1 MSKYIG
7 VSVPRVDGV
16 KKVTGA
22 AKYVGD
28 MKWPRMLYAKCVKS
42 PYAHAKILS
51 IDVSAAKALKGVHDV
66 ITGDYYTKRGGL
78 YLEDKNFLA
87 VNTVKFCGEP
97 VVAVAAETPEIAEAA
112 CELVKV
118 EYEPLP
124 VINNPM
130 EGMAKDA
137 ILIHPELHTYK
148 VVPIF
153 HPQAHTNISHHH
165 IIRKGDADAAFKYA
179 EEHPDEYYITEHE
192 YHVPHVQH
200 TPIENHIAVAQYEP
214 DGKCTVW
221 ASCQSPYAVRQAL
234 SASFDIPLNKMRIIS
249 PYVGGGFG
257 AKAGTTIEGII
268 IPLAMHSKG
277 RPVMMEYTREEEFVN
292 SYVRQGLYT
301 KIKTAVRK
309 SDGKFLAVQNDFYWD
324 GGAYTE
330 YGVNI
335 VKASGFASTGPY
347 EFDNVKTDAYC
358 VYTNNPVGGPYRGF
372 GMCEIHFGI
381 EQNIDEVAKEIG
393 MDPIEIRRVN
403 GLAPGKSTGTGE
415 IMKSCG
421 FLEALDQVAEAIQ
434 YDKPCDPP
442 SGPHKVRGKGI
453 AGGWKSPSQP
463 TNAGSAAII
472 RMNEDGTFFLMTSGH
487 DIGQGSDTALTQIA
501 AEVLCCDPSKFTIR
515 TGDTD
520 HTPYEWQT
528 VASRITYC
536 AGNAIKLA
544 AEDLKEKLLDL
555 AQIKLGYIKR
565 ELYLEDGWIINRN
578 HPESRMPMSDLALGL
593 AFEDG
598 SGYGG
603 PAIGVGTFTLPN
615 NINYDPATGYSPK
628 PAAFWTTAVAGAE
641 VEVDTETGI
650 IEVKKMVESCDP
662 GHIVNPELY
671 KAQVEGGMM
680 QALGTVL
687 FEELKLK
694 DGKVLN
700 KSFVDYKIPT
710 IDNAPET
717 FIAMGVE
724 HPEETGPYGARGIGE
739 PAMVPGAPA
748 IANAI
753 YNATGCRFTEMPIT
767 PERMLNRRSSQI
779 RWHLRKMTVKRKSG
793 MILFC
798 LMYPMFRLIK
808 AFL

>member
-97 VVAVAAETPEIAEAA
+97 VVAIAAETPEIAEAA

-234 SASFDIPLNKMRIIS
+234 SATFDIPLNKMRIIS

-292 SYVRQGLYT
+292 SYVRQGVYT

-309 SDGKFLAVQNDFYWD
+309 SDGKFLAVQNNFYWD

-434 YDKPCDPP
+434 YDKPCDAP
-442 SGPHKVRGKGI
+442 SGPHKIRGKGI

-628 PAAFWTTAVAGAE
+628 PAAFWTTAAAGAE
-641 VEVDTETGI
+641 VEIDTETGV

-687 FEELKLK
+687 YEELLLK

-710 IDNAPET
+710 IDNTPET

-767 PERMLNRRSSQI
+767 PERML
-779 RWHLRKMTVKRKSG
+779 
-793 MILFC
+793 
-798 LMYPMFRLIK
+798 K
-808 AFL
+808 ALQEKAAAEKK

>member
-42 PYAHAKILS
+42 PYAHAKIVS

-137 ILIHPELHTYK
+137 VLIHPELHTYK

-234 SASFDIPLNKMRIIS
+234 SATFDIPLNKMRIIS

-268 IPLAMHSKG
+268 IPLAMHCKG

-421 FLEALDQVAEAIQ
+421 FLEALDQVAEAIE
-434 YDKPCDPP
+434 YDKPCDAP

-628 PAAFWTTAVAGAE
+628 PAAFWTTAAAGAE
-641 VEVDTETGI
+641 VEIDTETGV

-687 FEELKLK
+687 YEELLLK

-767 PERMLNRRSSQI
+767 PERML
-779 RWHLRKMTVKRKSG
+779 
-793 MILFC
+793 
-798 LMYPMFRLIK
+798 K
-808 AFL
+808 ALQEKAAAEKK

>member
-42 PYAHAKILS
+42 PYAHAKIVS
-51 IDVSAAKALKGVHDV
+51 IDISAAKALKGVHDV
-66 ITGDYYTKRGGL
+66 ITGDYYTKRCGL

-87 VNTVKFCGEP
+87 VNTVKFYGEP
-97 VVAVAAETPEIAEAA
+97 VVAIAAETPEIAEAA
-112 CELVKV
+112 CDLVKV

-137 ILIHPELHTYK
+137 VLIHPELHTYK

-234 SASFDIPLNKMRIIS
+234 SATFDIPLNKMRIIS

-309 SDGKFLAVQNDFYWD
+309 SDGKFLAVQNNFYWD

-767 PERMLNRRSSQI
+767 PERML
-779 RWHLRKMTVKRKSG
+779 
-793 MILFC
+793 
-798 LMYPMFRLIK
+798 K
-808 AFL
+808 ALQEKAAAEKK

>member
-1 MSKYIG
+1 MSKYVG

-42 PYAHAKILS
+42 PYAHAKIVS

-87 VNTVKFCGEP
+87 VNTVKFYGEP
-97 VVAVAAETPEIAEAA
+97 VVAIAAETPEIAEEA
-112 CELVKV
+112 CDLVKV

-137 ILIHPELHTYK
+137 VLIHPELHTYK

-200 TPIENHIAVAQYEP
+200 TPIENHVAVAQYEP

-234 SASFDIPLNKMRIIS
+234 SATFDIPLNKMRIIS

-268 IPLAMHSKG
+268 IPLAMHCKG

-292 SYVRQGLYT
+292 SYLRQGVYT

-309 SDGKFLAVQNDFYWD
+309 SDGKFLAVQNNFYWD

-403 GLAPGKSTGTGE
+403 GLAPGKTTGTGE
-415 IMKSCG
+415 VMKSCG
-421 FLEALDQVAEAIQ
+421 FLEALDQVAEAIE
-434 YDKPCDPP
+434 YDKPCDKP
-442 SGPHKVRGKGI
+442 SAPNKVRGKGI

-487 DIGQGSDTALTQIA
+487 DIGQGSDTALIQIA

-536 AGNAIKLA
+536 AGNATKLA

-628 PAAFWTTAVAGAE
+628 PAAFWTTAAAGAE
-641 VEVDTETGI
+641 VEVDTETGV

-710 IDNAPET
+710 IDNTPET

-767 PERMLNRRSSQI
+767 TEKML
-779 RWHLRKMTVKRKSG
+779 
-793 MILFC
+793 
-798 LMYPMFRLIK
+798 K
-808 AFL
+808 ALQEKAAAEKK

>member
-1 MSKYIG
+1 MSKYVG

-42 PYAHAKILS
+42 PYAHAKIVS

-87 VNTVKFCGEP
+87 VNTVKFYGEP
-97 VVAVAAETPEIAEAA
+97 VVAVAAETPEIAEEA
-112 CELVKV
+112 CDLVKV

-200 TPIENHIAVAQYEP
+200 TPIENHVAVAQYEP

-268 IPLAMHSKG
+268 IPLAMHCKG

-292 SYVRQGLYT
+292 SYLRQGVYT

-309 SDGKFLAVQNDFYWD
+309 SDGKFLAVQNNFYWD

-421 FLEALDQVAEAIQ
+421 FLEALDQVAEAIE
-434 YDKPCDPP
+434 YDKPCDKP
-442 SGPHKVRGKGI
+442 SAPNKVRGKGI

-487 DIGQGSDTALTQIA
+487 DIGQGSDTALIQIA

-536 AGNAIKLA
+536 AGNATKLA

-628 PAAFWTTAVAGAE
+628 PAAFWTTAAAGAE
-641 VEVDTETGI
+641 VEIDTETGV

-710 IDNAPET
+710 IDNTPET

-767 PERMLNRRSSQI
+767 PEKML
-779 RWHLRKMTVKRKSG
+779 
-793 MILFC
+793 
-798 LMYPMFRLIK
+798 K
-808 AFL
+808 ALQEKAAAEKK

>member
-1 MSKYIG
+1 MSKYVG

-42 PYAHAKILS
+42 PYAHAKIVS

-87 VNTVKFCGEP
+87 VNTVKFYGEP
-97 VVAVAAETPEIAEAA
+97 VVAVAAETPEIAEEA
-112 CELVKV
+112 CDLVKV

-200 TPIENHIAVAQYEP
+200 TPIENHVAVAQYEP

-234 SASFDIPLNKMRIIS
+234 SATFDIPLNKMRIIS

-268 IPLAMHSKG
+268 IPLAMHCKG

-292 SYVRQGLYT
+292 SYLRQGVYT

-309 SDGKFLAVQNDFYWD
+309 SDGKFLAVQNNFYWD

-335 VKASGFASTGPY
+335 VKTSGFASTGPY

-421 FLEALDQVAEAIQ
+421 FLEALDQVAEAIE
-434 YDKPCDPP
+434 YDKPCEKP
-442 SGPHKVRGKGI
+442 SAPNKVRGKGI

-487 DIGQGSDTALTQIA
+487 DIGQGSDTALIQIA

-536 AGNAIKLA
+536 AGNATKLA

-628 PAAFWTTAVAGAE
+628 PAAFWTTAAAGAE
-641 VEVDTETGI
+641 VEIDTETGV

-687 FEELKLK
+687 YEELKLK

-710 IDNAPET
+710 IDNTPET

-767 PERMLNRRSSQI
+767 PEKML
-779 RWHLRKMTVKRKSG
+779 
-793 MILFC
+793 
-798 LMYPMFRLIK
+798 K
-808 AFL
+808 ALQEKAAAEKK

>member
-578 HPESRMPMSDLALGL
+578 HPERRMPMSDLALGL

-767 PERMLNRRSSQI
+767 PERML
-779 RWHLRKMTVKRKSG
+779 
-793 MILFC
+793 
-798 LMYPMFRLIK
+798 K
-808 AFL
+808 ALQEKAAAEKK

>member
-42 PYAHAKILS
+42 PYAHAKIVS
-51 IDVSAAKALKGVHDV
+51 IDISAAKALKGVHDV

-97 VVAVAAETPEIAEAA
+97 VVAVAAEPPEIAEAA

-137 ILIHPELHTYK
+137 VLIHPELHTYK

-234 SASFDIPLNKMRIIS
+234 SATFDIPLNKMRIIS

-309 SDGKFLAVQNDFYWD
+309 SDGKFLAVQNNFYWD

-767 PERMLNRRSSQI
+767 PERML
-779 RWHLRKMTVKRKSG
+779 
-793 MILFC
+793 
-798 LMYPMFRLIK
+798 K
-808 AFL
+808 ALQEKAAAEKK

>member
-42 PYAHAKILS
+42 PYAHAKIVS
-51 IDVSAAKALKGVHDV
+51 IDISAAKALKGVHDV

-97 VVAVAAETPEIAEAA
+97 VVAIAAETPEIAEAA

-137 ILIHPELHTYK
+137 VLIHPELHTYK

-234 SASFDIPLNKMRIIS
+234 SATFDIPLNKMRIIS

-309 SDGKFLAVQNDFYWD
+309 SDGKFLAVQNNFYWD

-434 YDKPCDPP
+434 YDKPCEAP

-628 PAAFWTTAVAGAE
+628 PAAFWTTAAAGAE
-641 VEVDTETGI
+641 VEVDTETGV

-710 IDNAPET
+710 IDNTPET

-753 YNATGCRFTEMPIT
+753 FNATGCRFTEMPIT
-767 PERMLNRRSSQI
+767 PERML
-779 RWHLRKMTVKRKSG
+779 
-793 MILFC
+793 
-798 LMYPMFRLIK
+798 K
-808 AFL
+808 ALQEKAAAEKK

>member
-112 CELVKV
+112 CDLVKV

-234 SASFDIPLNKMRIIS
+234 SATFDIPLNKMRIIS

-309 SDGKFLAVQNDFYWD
+309 SDGKFLAVQNNFYWD

-767 PERMLNRRSSQI
+767 PERML
-779 RWHLRKMTVKRKSG
+779 
-793 MILFC
+793 
-798 LMYPMFRLIK
+798 K
-808 AFL
+808 ALQEKAAAEKK

>member
-112 CELVKV
+112 CDLVKV

-137 ILIHPELHTYK
+137 VLIHPELHTYK

-234 SASFDIPLNKMRIIS
+234 SATFDIPLNKMRIIS

-309 SDGKFLAVQNDFYWD
+309 SDGKFLAVQNNFYWD

-381 EQNIDEVAKEIG
+381 EQNIDDVAKEIG

-767 PERMLNRRSSQI
+767 PERML
-779 RWHLRKMTVKRKSG
+779 
-793 MILFC
+793 
-798 LMYPMFRLIK
+798 K
-808 AFL
+808 ALQEKAAAEKK

>member
-767 PERMLNRRSSQI
+767 PER
-779 RWHLRKMTVKRKSG
+779 
-793 MILFC
+793 IL
-798 LMYPMFRLIK
+798 K
-808 AFL
+808 ALQEKAAAEKK

>member
-1 MSKYIG
+1 MSKNIG

-421 FLEALDQVAEAIQ
+421 FLEALDQVAEAIE
-434 YDKPCDPP
+434 YDKPCDAP

-767 PERMLNRRSSQI
+767 PERML
-779 RWHLRKMTVKRKSG
+779 
-793 MILFC
+793 
-798 LMYPMFRLIK
+798 K
-808 AFL
+808 ALQEKAAAEKK

>member
-42 PYAHAKILS
+42 RYAHAKILS

-767 PERMLNRRSSQI
+767 PERML
-779 RWHLRKMTVKRKSG
+779 
-793 MILFC
+793 
-798 LMYPMFRLIK
+798 K
-808 AFL
+808 ALQEKAAAEKK

>member
-97 VVAVAAETPEIAEAA
+97 VVAIAAETPEIAEAA

-137 ILIHPELHTYK
+137 VLIHPELHTYK

-767 PERMLNRRSSQI
+767 PERML
-779 RWHLRKMTVKRKSG
+779 
-793 MILFC
+793 
-798 LMYPMFRLIK
+798 K
-808 AFL
+808 ALQEKAAAEKK

>member
-42 PYAHAKILS
+42 PYAHAKIVS

-87 VNTVKFCGEP
+87 VNTVKFYGEP
-97 VVAVAAETPEIAEAA
+97 VVAIAAETPEIAEAA
-112 CELVKV
+112 CDLVKV

-137 ILIHPELHTYK
+137 VLIHPELHTYK

-234 SASFDIPLNKMRIIS
+234 SATFDIPLNKMRIIS

-292 SYVRQGLYT
+292 SYVRQGVYT

-309 SDGKFLAVQNDFYWD
+309 SDGKFLAVQNNFYWD

-767 PERMLNRRSSQI
+767 PERML
-779 RWHLRKMTVKRKSG
+779 
-793 MILFC
+793 
-798 LMYPMFRLIK
+798 K
-808 AFL
+808 ALQEKAAAEKK

>member
-137 ILIHPELHTYK
+137 VLIHPELHTYK

-234 SASFDIPLNKMRIIS
+234 SATFDIPLNKMRIIS

-628 PAAFWTTAVAGAE
+628 PAAFWTTAAAGAE
-641 VEVDTETGI
+641 VEIDTETGV

-687 FEELKLK
+687 YEELKLK

-767 PERMLNRRSSQI
+767 PERML
-779 RWHLRKMTVKRKSG
+779 
-793 MILFC
+793 
-798 LMYPMFRLIK
+798 K
-808 AFL
+808 ALQEKAAAEKK

>member
-51 IDVSAAKALKGVHDV
+51 IDVSAAKAPKGVHDV

-767 PERMLNRRSSQI
+767 PERML
-779 RWHLRKMTVKRKSG
+779 
-793 MILFC
+793 
-798 LMYPMFRLIK
+798 K
-808 AFL
+808 ALQEKAAAEKK

>member
-137 ILIHPELHTYK
+137 VLIHPELHTYK

-234 SASFDIPLNKMRIIS
+234 SATFDIPLNKMRIIS

-565 ELYLEDGWIINRN
+565 ELYLEDG
-578 HPESRMPMSDLALGL
+578 
-593 AFEDG
+593 

-767 PERMLNRRSSQI
+767 PERML
-779 RWHLRKMTVKRKSG
+779 
-793 MILFC
+793 
-798 LMYPMFRLIK
+798 K
-808 AFL
+808 ALQEKAAAEKK

>member
-42 PYAHAKILS
+42 PYAHAKIVS
-51 IDVSAAKALKGVHDV
+51 IDISAAKALKGVHDV

-97 VVAVAAETPEIAEAA
+97 VVAIAAETPEIAEAA

-137 ILIHPELHTYK
+137 VLIHPELHTYK

-268 IPLAMHSKG
+268 IPLAMHCKG
-277 RPVMMEYTREEEFVN
+277 RPIMMEYTREEEFVN

-309 SDGKFLAVQNDFYWD
+309 SDGKFLAVQNNFYWD

-434 YDKPCDPP
+434 YDKPCDAP
-442 SGPHKVRGKGI
+442 SGPHKIRGKGI

-753 YNATGCRFTEMPIT
+753 FNATGCRFTEMPIT
-767 PERMLNRRSSQI
+767 PEKML
-779 RWHLRKMTVKRKSG
+779 
-793 MILFC
+793 
-798 LMYPMFRLIK
+798 K
-808 AFL
+808 ALQEKAAAEKK

>member
-42 PYAHAKILS
+42 PYAHAKIVS
-51 IDVSAAKALKGVHDV
+51 IDISAAKALKGVHDV

-137 ILIHPELHTYK
+137 VLIHPELHTYK

-234 SASFDIPLNKMRIIS
+234 SATFDIPLNKMRIIS

-309 SDGKFLAVQNDFYWD
+309 SDGKFLAVQNNFYWD

-641 VEVDTETGI
+641 VEVDTETGV

-687 FEELKLK
+687 YEELKLK

-767 PERMLNRRSSQI
+767 PERML
-779 RWHLRKMTVKRKSG
+779 
-793 MILFC
+793 
-798 LMYPMFRLIK
+798 K
-808 AFL
+808 ALQEKAAAEKK

>member
-137 ILIHPELHTYK
+137 VLIHPELHTYK

-234 SASFDIPLNKMRIIS
+234 SATFDIPLNKMRIIS

-268 IPLAMHSKG
+268 IPLAMHCKG

-309 SDGKFLAVQNDFYWD
+309 SDGKFLAVQNNFYWD

-767 PERMLNRRSSQI
+767 PERML
-779 RWHLRKMTVKRKSG
+779 
-793 MILFC
+793 
-798 LMYPMFRLIK
+798 K
-808 AFL
+808 ALQEKAAAEKK

>member
-42 PYAHAKILS
+42 PYAHAKIVS

-137 ILIHPELHTYK
+137 VLIHPELHTYK

-234 SASFDIPLNKMRIIS
+234 SATFDIPLNKMRIIS

-268 IPLAMHSKG
+268 IPLAMHCKG

-421 FLEALDQVAEAIQ
+421 FLEALDQVAEAIE
-434 YDKPCDPP
+434 YDKPCDAP

-501 AEVLCCDPSKFTIR
+501 AEVLCCDPSKFPIR
-515 TGDTD
+515 AGDPD

-628 PAAFWTTAVAGAE
+628 PAAFWTTAAAGAE
-641 VEVDTETGI
+641 VEIDTETGV

-687 FEELKLK
+687 YEELKLK

-767 PERMLNRRSSQI
+767 PERML
-779 RWHLRKMTVKRKSG
+779 
-793 MILFC
+793 
-798 LMYPMFRLIK
+798 K
-808 AFL
+808 ALQEKAAAEKK

>member
-650 IEVKKMVESCDP
+650 IEVKKMEESCDP

-767 PERMLNRRSSQI
+767 PERML
-779 RWHLRKMTVKRKSG
+779 
-793 MILFC
+793 
-798 LMYPMFRLIK
+798 K
-808 AFL
+808 ALQEKAAAEKK

>member
-42 PYAHAKILS
+42 PYAHAKIVS
-51 IDVSAAKALKGVHDV
+51 IDISAAKALKGVHDV

-137 ILIHPELHTYK
+137 VLIHPELHTYK

-234 SASFDIPLNKMRIIS
+234 SATFDIPLNKMRIIS

-309 SDGKFLAVQNDFYWD
+309 SDGKFLAVQNNFYWD

-544 AEDLKEKLLDL
+544 AEDLKEKLLNL

-687 FEELKLK
+687 YEELKLK

-767 PERMLNRRSSQI
+767 PERML
-779 RWHLRKMTVKRKSG
+779 
-793 MILFC
+793 
-798 LMYPMFRLIK
+798 K
-808 AFL
+808 ALQEKAAAEKK

>member
-42 PYAHAKILS
+42 PYAHAKIVS

-87 VNTVKFCGEP
+87 VNTVKFYGEP
-97 VVAVAAETPEIAEAA
+97 VVAIAAETPEIAEAA
-112 CELVKV
+112 CDLVKV

-234 SASFDIPLNKMRIIS
+234 SATFDIPLNKMRIIS

-309 SDGKFLAVQNDFYWD
+309 SDGKFLAVQNNFYWD

-767 PERMLNRRSSQI
+767 PERML
-779 RWHLRKMTVKRKSG
+779 
-793 MILFC
+793 
-798 LMYPMFRLIK
+798 K
-808 AFL
+808 ALQEKAAAEKK

>member
-28 MKWPRMLYAKCVKS
+28 MKWPRMLYARCVKS

-421 FLEALDQVAEAIQ
+421 FLEALDQVAEAIE
-434 YDKPCDPP
+434 YDKPCDAP

-767 PERMLNRRSSQI
+767 PERML
-779 RWHLRKMTVKRKSG
+779 
-793 MILFC
+793 
-798 LMYPMFRLIK
+798 K
-808 AFL
+808 ALQEKAAAEKK

>member
-421 FLEALDQVAEAIQ
+421 FLEALDQVAEAIE
-434 YDKPCDPP
+434 YDKPCDAP

-628 PAAFWTTAVAGAE
+628 PAAFWTTAAAGAE
-641 VEVDTETGI
+641 VEIDTETGV

-687 FEELKLK
+687 YEELLLK

-767 PERMLNRRSSQI
+767 PERML
-779 RWHLRKMTVKRKSG
+779 
-793 MILFC
+793 
-798 LMYPMFRLIK
+798 K
-808 AFL
+808 ALQEKAAAEKK

>member
-42 PYAHAKILS
+42 PYAHAKIVS
-51 IDVSAAKALKGVHDV
+51 IDISAAKALKGVHDV

-87 VNTVKFCGEP
+87 VNTVKFYGEP
-97 VVAVAAETPEIAEAA
+97 VVAIAAETPEIAEAA
-112 CELVKV
+112 CDLVKV

-137 ILIHPELHTYK
+137 VLIHPELHTYK

-234 SASFDIPLNKMRIIS
+234 SATFDIPLNKMRIIS

-309 SDGKFLAVQNDFYWD
+309 SDGKFLAVQNNFYWD

-641 VEVDTETGI
+641 VEIDTETGV

-767 PERMLNRRSSQI
+767 PERML
-779 RWHLRKMTVKRKSG
+779 
-793 MILFC
+793 
-798 LMYPMFRLIK
+798 K
-808 AFL
+808 ALQEKAAAEKK

>member
-137 ILIHPELHTYK
+137 VLIHPELHTYK

-234 SASFDIPLNKMRIIS
+234 SATFDIPLNKMRIIS

-309 SDGKFLAVQNDFYWD
+309 SDGKFLAVQNNFYWD

-767 PERMLNRRSSQI
+767 PERML
-779 RWHLRKMTVKRKSG
+779 
-793 MILFC
+793 
-798 LMYPMFRLIK
+798 K
-808 AFL
+808 ALQEKAVAEKK

>member
-309 SDGKFLAVQNDFYWD
+309 SDGKFLAVQNDYYWD

-767 PERMLNRRSSQI
+767 PERML
-779 RWHLRKMTVKRKSG
+779 
-793 MILFC
+793 
-798 LMYPMFRLIK
+798 K
-808 AFL
+808 ALQEKAAAEKK

>member
-1 MSKYIG
+1 MSKYVG

-42 PYAHAKILS
+42 PYAHAKIVS

-87 VNTVKFCGEP
+87 VNTVKFYGEP
-97 VVAVAAETPEIAEAA
+97 VVAIAAETPEIAEEA
-112 CELVKV
+112 CDLVKV

-137 ILIHPELHTYK
+137 VLIHPELHTYK

-200 TPIENHIAVAQYEP
+200 TPIENHVAVAQYEP

-234 SASFDIPLNKMRIIS
+234 SATFDIPLNKMRIIS

-268 IPLAMHSKG
+268 IPLAMHCKG

-292 SYVRQGLYT
+292 SYLRQGVYT

-309 SDGKFLAVQNDFYWD
+309 SDGKFLAVQNNFYWD

-403 GLAPGKSTGTGE
+403 GLAPGKTTGTGE
-415 IMKSCG
+415 VMKSCG
-421 FLEALDQVAEAIQ
+421 FLEALDQVAEAIE
-434 YDKPCDPP
+434 YDKPCDKP
-442 SGPHKVRGKGI
+442 SAPNKVRGKGI

-487 DIGQGSDTALTQIA
+487 DIGQGSDTALIQIA

-536 AGNAIKLA
+536 AGNATKLA

-628 PAAFWTTAVAGAE
+628 PAAFWTTAAAGAE
-641 VEVDTETGI
+641 VEIDTETGV

-710 IDNAPET
+710 IDNTPET

-767 PERMLNRRSSQI
+767 PEKML
-779 RWHLRKMTVKRKSG
+779 
-793 MILFC
+793 
-798 LMYPMFRLIK
+798 K
-808 AFL
+808 ALQEKAAPEKK

>member
-42 PYAHAKILS
+42 PYAHAKIVS

-97 VVAVAAETPEIAEAA
+97 VVAIAAETPEIAEAA

-137 ILIHPELHTYK
+137 VLIHPELHTYK

-767 PERMLNRRSSQI
+767 PERML
-779 RWHLRKMTVKRKSG
+779 
-793 MILFC
+793 
-798 LMYPMFRLIK
+798 K
-808 AFL
+808 ALQEKAAAEKK

>member
-1 MSKYIG
+1 MSKYVG

-51 IDVSAAKALKGVHDV
+51 IDVSAAKAMKGVHDV

-87 VNTVKFCGEP
+87 VNTVKFYGEP
-97 VVAVAAETPEIAEAA
+97 VVAIAAETPEIAEAA
-112 CELVKV
+112 CDLVKV

-200 TPIENHIAVAQYEP
+200 TPIENHVAVAQYEP

-268 IPLAMHSKG
+268 IPLAMHCKG

-309 SDGKFLAVQNDFYWD
+309 SDGKFLAVQNNFYWD

-628 PAAFWTTAVAGAE
+628 PAAFWTTAAAGAE
-641 VEVDTETGI
+641 VEIDTETGV

-671 KAQVEGGMM
+671 RAQVEGGMM

-687 FEELKLK
+687 YEELLLK
-694 DGKVLN
+694 EGKVLN

-710 IDNAPET
+710 IDNTPET
-717 FIAMGVE
+717 FVAMGVE
-724 HPEETGPYGARGIGE
+724 HPEETGPFGARGIGE

-767 PERMLNRRSSQI
+767 PERML
-779 RWHLRKMTVKRKSG
+779 
-793 MILFC
+793 
-798 LMYPMFRLIK
+798 K
-808 AFL
+808 ALQEKAAAEKK

>member
-724 HPEETGPYGARGIGE
+724 HLEETGPYGARGIGE

-767 PERMLNRRSSQI
+767 PERML
-779 RWHLRKMTVKRKSG
+779 
-793 MILFC
+793 
-798 LMYPMFRLIK
+798 K
-808 AFL
+808 ALQEKAAAEKK

>member
-51 IDVSAAKALKGVHDV
+51 IDISAAKALKGVHDV

-137 ILIHPELHTYK
+137 VLIHPELHTYK

-234 SASFDIPLNKMRIIS
+234 SATFDIPLNKMRIIS

-680 QALGTVL
+680 QVLGTVL

-767 PERMLNRRSSQI
+767 PERML
-779 RWHLRKMTVKRKSG
+779 
-793 MILFC
+793 
-798 LMYPMFRLIK
+798 K
-808 AFL
+808 ALQEKAAAEKK

>member
-221 ASCQSPYAVRQAL
+221 ASCQSPYAVRQSL

-767 PERMLNRRSSQI
+767 PERML
-779 RWHLRKMTVKRKSG
+779 
-793 MILFC
+793 
-798 LMYPMFRLIK
+798 K
-808 AFL
+808 ALQEKAAAEKK

>member
-555 AQIKLGYIKR
+555 AQIKLGDIKR

-767 PERMLNRRSSQI
+767 PERML
-779 RWHLRKMTVKRKSG
+779 
-793 MILFC
+793 
-798 LMYPMFRLIK
+798 K
-808 AFL
+808 ALQEKAAAEKK

>member
-87 VNTVKFCGEP
+87 VNTVKFYGEP
-97 VVAVAAETPEIAEAA
+97 VVAIAAETPEIAEAA
-112 CELVKV
+112 CDLVKV

-137 ILIHPELHTYK
+137 VLIHPELHTYK

-234 SASFDIPLNKMRIIS
+234 SATFDIPLNKMRIIS

-292 SYVRQGLYT
+292 SYVRQGVYT

-309 SDGKFLAVQNDFYWD
+309 SDGKFLAVQNNFYWD

-767 PERMLNRRSSQI
+767 PERML
-779 RWHLRKMTVKRKSG
+779 
-793 MILFC
+793 
-798 LMYPMFRLIK
+798 K
-808 AFL
+808 ALQEKAAAEKK